1 MSQWFASPGIAQGPH
16 FTPIVIGFTST
27 QTSLALV
34 TDTLV
39 SRSLSATFSEL
50 IGQPTPPKLHVP
62 VPTTATQVTETTE
75 PIPLSVASSEPH
87 QTINPTLEAPATAVV
102 QALLPTVT
110 PSES

>member
-1 MSQWFASPGIAQGPH
+1 M
-16 FTPIVIGFTST
+16 
-27 QTSLALV
+27 LV

-39 SRSLSATFSEL
+39 SRSLGATFSEL

-62 VPTTATQVTETTE
+62 VPTTATPVTETTE